1 MKKTTLLSLLLGA
14 GFAVSP
20 EVGNAQTPLLYYNF
34 EGNGVGALTNNAV
47 IDNLRPGADGTFHAG
62 TLGGSATIFNGGA
75 VSGGNL
81 GRSLQ
86 FTPNADGDQ
95 NLQAPNI
102 DTGFT
107 VAALGITPS
116 TPYTAMAWLNFASV
130 TGDNMI
136 FGEDGVVANA
146 GGGQVLHN
154 GSRNGNYHSGHW
166 GDDAG
171 PDQGL
176 NFPTGTGTWHHV
188 AYTNDA
194 TGLQQIYV
202 DGVPQ
207 ITGGA
212 GTAGAMD
219 LTLNLLIGTSNNAG
233 SFSGGVDEIKIY
245 DQLLTQAQI
254 QQASV
259 IPVPEPSSIALI
271 AMSGLA
277 AGFFRRRRHA

>member
-1 MKKTTLLSLLLGA
+1 M
-14 GFAVSP
+14 P
-20 EVGNAQTPLLYYNF
+20 RTPLIYYNF
-34 EGNGVGALTNNAV
+34 EGNSLGALTNNTV
-47 IDNLRPGADGTFHAG
+47 IDNLRPGADGTFHSG
-62 TLGGSATIFNGGA
+62 TNGGSGVIFNGGT

-81 GRSLQ
+81 GKSLQ

-102 DTGFT
+102 DTAFS
-107 VAALGITPS
+107 VSSLGITPS
-116 TPYTAMAWLNFASV
+116 TSYTAMAWLNFANN

-154 GSRNGNYHSGHW
+154 GSRNGFYHSGHW

-176 NFPTGTGTWHHV
+176 NFATGNGVWHHV
-188 AYTNDA
+188 AYTNDGA

-202 DGVPQ
+202 DGVVQ
-207 ITGGA
+207 VSGGA
-212 GTAGAMD
+212 GTAGGMD
-219 LTLNLLIGTSNNAG
+219 TTLNLLIGTSNNGG

-245 DQLLTQAQI
+245 NQLLTQAQI
-254 QQASV
+254 QQAAV
-259 IPVPEPSSIALI
+259 IPVPEPSSIALL
-271 AMSGLA
+271 GLGGLFLA
-277 AGFFRRRRHA
+277 RRRRA